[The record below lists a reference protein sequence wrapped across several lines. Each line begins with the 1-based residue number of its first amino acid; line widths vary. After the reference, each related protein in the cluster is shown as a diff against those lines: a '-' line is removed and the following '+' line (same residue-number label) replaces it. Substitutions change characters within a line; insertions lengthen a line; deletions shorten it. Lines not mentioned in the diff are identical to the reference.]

1 VNCSFL
7 EKEKTMTKEDF
18 IGIGQRA
25 GTFDQSGLTFL
36 TFEDLQDYEILQ
48 DSPKGILLKGFNSF
62 QKKNELVF
70 ACNDETEFLKMT
82 SSYSGYMVQFVSPA
96 WKEDLR
102 RRGFK
107 VLGDMRDYW
116 IQDLSG
122 YSGDR
127 TLDFGEEKEAEQIS
141 GVTRDCAEESREFA
155 GESPKFILAW
165 LQGSEPNLLEAQ
177 ARSSQVLV
185 KRVDGKIVG
194 VALVAVYG
202 VKAPKG
208 AICWLRELAV
218 LRRYQHQGFG
228 RSLVLDALAYGKSLQ
243 AKRAFLSAD
252 EENLSARHLYLSCG
266 FLPKEDEEQLDLI
279 TPIF

>member
-141 GVTRDCAEESREFA
+141 GGHPGLRGR
-155 GESPKFILAW
+155 I
-165 LQGSEPNLLEAQ
+165 
-177 ARSSQVLV
+177 ARIRGR
-185 KRVDGKIVG
+185 KRSFDK
-194 VALVAVYG
+194 ALGIDRLGDMAVHSG
-202 VKAPKG
+202 G
-208 AICWLRELAV
+208 
-218 LRRYQHQGFG
+218 
-228 RSLVLDALAYGKSLQ
+228 
-243 AKRAFLSAD
+243 
-252 EENLSARHLYLSCG
+252 
-266 FLPKEDEEQLDLI
+266 
-279 TPIF
+279 

>member
-1 VNCSFL
+1 M
-7 EKEKTMTKEDF
+7 K
-18 IGIGQRA
+18 
-25 GTFDQSGLTFL
+25 
-36 TFEDLQDYEILQ
+36 ILQ

-62 QKKNELVF
+62 QKKKRARFSL
-70 ACNDETEFLKMT
+70 AMMKTEFLKNGRV
-82 SSYSGYMVQFVSPA
+82 SYSGLYGSVLSPRP

-107 VLGDMRDYW
+107 VLGDMRDY
-116 IQDLSG
+116 
-122 YSGDR
+122 
-127 TLDFGEEKEAEQIS
+127 LDFRISPDIRATERWILARRKKPKQIS